1 MSRITWVLPPMGLSG
16 GVRVASVYAQKLR
29 ERGHTLQVVAP
40 PHKQPTLKRRVG
52 SVLKGQGKVKS
63 QRNRPH
69 HFQALDLPVKV
80 LETYRPVEASDV
92 PDADVIIATW
102 WQTAQWVS
110 AMPAS
115 KGAKVYFIQHD
126 ESHLTNQ
133 PADQV
138 RATWALPM
146 RKVCVAQWLT
156 DRVGEAAGGYP
167 VTTVPNSVD
176 GELFFSE
183 PRERSQ
189 TPVVGTML
197 SKEPWK
203 GSDICF
209 EAVRLAAKDV
219 PGLTLSAFGE
229 LDPVGPWAMDPGWQY
244 EHRPSPKRLREIY
257 AGCDAW
263 LFGSRFE
270 GFGLPILEAM
280 ACRTPVI
287 GTPAGAA
294 PELIAKGG
302 GTLLDSQ
309 DPAAMARAIVDLVNA
324 PADDWRAMS
333 DAAHRTAAQYTW
345 DDAAD
350 RFAAELRAAIDAD
363 TAQPRTHAAPGA
375 TGGGA

>member
-16 GVRVASVYAQKLR
+16 GVRVASVYAQKLH
-29 ERGHTLQVVAP
+29 ERGHTVQVVAP
-40 PHKQPTLKRRVG
+40 PHKQPSLKRRIG

-69 HFQALDLPVKV
+69 HFQPLDLPVKV
-80 LETYRPVEASDV
+80 LETNRPVLASDV

-115 KGAKVYFIQHD
+115 KGAQVYFIQHD

-156 DRVGEAAGGYP
+156 DRVGEAASQP

-176 GELFFSE
+176 GELFYSE
-183 PRERSQ
+183 PRVRSQ

-209 EAVRLAAKDV
+209 EAVRLAATDV

-229 LDPVGPWAMDPGWQY
+229 LDPVGKWAMDPGWRY
-244 EHRPSPKRLREIY
+244 EHRPSPERLREIY

-302 GTLLDSQ
+302 GTLLNSE
-309 DPAAMARAIVDLVNA
+309 DPADMARAIVDLYSA
-324 PADDWRAMS
+324 SAEDWRVMS
-333 DAAHRTAAQYTW
+333 EAAHRTATQYTW

-350 RFAAELRAAIDAD
+350 LFASELQAAIDDAGQSPPQSV
-363 TAQPRTHAAPGA
+363 TPGA
-375 TGGGA
+375 AGGAS